1 MGGESC
7 RVLRLRWM
15 RKPAMCG
22 LDWIGLDWTATRAN
36 QSRKCTGEDRF
47 NQSLLCK
54 ALVPLCTP
62 CTNPPSPAPYGCKLE
77 LEGER
82 CKTMDRIVIG
92 GPFKT
97 EELRP
102 KGLMETK

>member
-1 MGGESC
+1 M
-7 RVLRLRWM
+7 
-15 RKPAMCG
+15 
-22 LDWIGLDWTATRAN
+22 
-36 QSRKCTGEDRF
+36 
-47 NQSLLCK
+47 
-54 ALVPLCTP
+54 ALVLLCTP
-62 CTNPPSPAPYGCKLE
+62 CTNPPSPAPYGCELE

-102 KGLMETK
+102 KGLTETKSKLGCEPSQPGTK